1 MPILRATPVPGSLLL
16 RSITSLALLA
26 LCSAYLVGGITKLLD
41 FSAAV
46 AEMAHFG
53 LAPAAP
59 LAAATIALELGAS
72 VLILIGKQR
81 WLGAVALALFT
92 LAASLLANR
101 FWLLAGADRFM
112 AKNAFFE
119 HLGLAGAFL
128 LIALYDRASRRRK
141 HES

>member
-1 MPILRATPVPGSLLL
+1 MSRSSHHFLL
-16 RSITSLALLA
+16 RSVALLALLA

-41 FSAAV
+41 FSGAV
-46 AEMAHFG
+46 AEMEHFG

-81 WLGAVALALFT
+81 WLGALALALFT
-92 LAASLLANR
+92 LAASMLANR
-101 FWLLAGADRFM
+101 FWLLQGIDRFM

-119 HLGLAGAFL
+119 HLGLAGAFI
-128 LIALYDRASRRRK
+128 LIALHDRVSRR
-141 HES
+141 EET

>member
-1 MPILRATPVPGSLLL
+1 MSERKKPPLVLQSIALL
-16 RSITSLALLA
+16 SLLA

-41 FSAAV
+41 FGGAV
-46 AEMAHFG
+46 AEMEHFG

-59 LAAATIALELGAS
+59 LAAATIALEIGAS
-72 VLILIGKQR
+72 VLILIGRQR
-81 WLGAVALALFT
+81 WLGALALAIFT
-92 LAASLLANR
+92 LAASVLANPFWGMAGPER
-101 FWLLAGADRFM
+101 FA

-128 LIALYDRASRRRK
+128 LIALHDRVSKRNE